1 MAEMARMKPLALAAV
16 LACSPFVAPATA
28 AAQAPREP
36 VYAALDPRGDLPDIQ
51 RIPLSPRLPDLRGK
65 RVFIINSWEN
75 GRGGFNPINDELTK
89 RLQARYPGVKVIV
102 SDRNVRYSEDDPKL
116 WERVKAEADAFI
128 YTVAPSSSTT
138 SYAFKWSAKLEKMGL
153 PGTVVMYDTLLSVK
167 DTTNAR
173 EGAAVRFT
181 AFPYPISTIPAAKR
195 AQLVDDIIENLR
207 RQLTAEE
214 LRKDVVPPPKR
225 PAVAVTGTLAQVQKH
240 FQKEG
245 WTDGLP
251 VIPPT
256 EAAVAAML
264 KGTSHSPDEVVAT
277 AFMPESLRVTVRHVA
292 INAVMSGCEPS
303 HMPVLLAAV
312 EAAGKNNLNSMLR
325 STNSFAFMQ
334 VVNGPIAKEIGMNG
348 GVNAVGPGN
357 PANASIGRALRMF
370 ITNLGGGQPG
380 VNIMAVIGNNANY
393 SLAFAE
399 NEAESPWTS
408 LAESKG
414 FKKTDSVLTLLSG
427 GWSHNGNY
435 SEGMT
440 LADVGRDIARYQIP
454 SGATVIISPKRAEDL
469 KRQGLD
475 REGAEEAIWKA
486 AVRPAAELRRA
497 SFRDNADAQKA
508 ADGDLLQVYA
518 RGTIEVVVA
527 GGDGAPMMQAWG
539 FYRPVTISIDKWR

>member
-1 MAEMARMKPLALAAV
+1 MGKPARVTPLLIAAV
-16 LACSPFVAPATA
+16 MACAPMA
-28 AAQAPREP
+28 ASAQAAREP
-36 VYAALDPRGDLPDIQ
+36 TYAALDPRGELPDIH
-51 RIPLSPRLPDLRGK
+51 RIPLNPRFPDLKGK
-65 RVFIINSWEN
+65 RIFVINSWEN
-75 GRGGFNPINDELTK
+75 GRGGFDPITADLTR
-89 RLQARYPGVKVIV
+89 RLTERFPGVKVIV

-116 WERVKAEADAFI
+116 WARVKAEADAFV

-173 EGAAVRFT
+173 EGAPVRYT
-181 AFPYPISTIPAAKR
+181 AFPYPISTIPAARR

-207 RQLTAEE
+207 KPLAAEE
-214 LRKDVVPPPKR
+214 LRNDVVPPPKH
-225 PAVAVTGTLAQVQKH
+225 PAVAVTGTLQQVQKH
-240 FQKEG
+240 FQEQG

-251 VIPPT
+251 IIPPT
-256 EAAVAAML
+256 EAAVQAML
-264 KGTSHSPDEVVAT
+264 KGTSHRPDEVVAT

-357 PANASIGRALRMF
+357 PANAAIGRAMRMF

-393 SLAFAE
+393 SMAFAE

-475 REGAEEAIWKA
+475 RAGAKDALWKA
-486 AVRPAAELRRA
+486 AVRPASELRRTG
-497 SFRDNADAQKA
+497 FRNNADDLKA
-508 ADGDLLQVYA
+508 ADGELLRVYPE
-518 RGTIEVVVA
+518 GTIEVVVA

-539 FYRPVTISIDKWR
+539 FYRPVSISIDKWR